1 MPFTIQFDVCTNNSE
16 SVQNQRYIFI
26 VLRML
31 CPSESVGSLPLAKN
45 ALHSPTSSSASW
57 LYGVPFV
64 SKRFFSVNLRYS
76 CHDSLSWRR
85 FSFRG
90 DDSLF
95 AATILFSRRR
105 LSFRGDD
112 SLFAATILFSRRRFS
127 FRGDD
132 CLFVATIL
140 FSRRRFSFRGD
151 DCLFAATIPF
161 SRRRFSFRGDDS
173 LFAATI
179 VFSWRRFS
187 FRGDDSLFV
196 ATMPFVSKRFFSVN
210 LRYSCH
216 DSLLDGPPD

>member
-1 MPFTIQFDVCTNNSE
+1 MERDGAEVGAREQSVRLRRTSVAAELRAPARPDVNFRKICRP
-16 SVQNQRYIFI
+16 QLGLDLLY
-26 VLRML
+26 
-31 CPSESVGSLPLAKN
+31 CPSLVPDPSTHKIRACAYNACACRKEGSGTELYPN
-45 ALHSPTSSSASW
+45 A
-57 LYGVPFV
+57 YGVPFV

-95 AATILFSRRR
+95 AATTLFSRRR

-151 DCLFAATIPF
+151 
-161 SRRRFSFRGDDS
+161 
-173 LFAATI
+173 
-179 VFSWRRFS
+179 
-187 FRGDDSLFV
+187 
-196 ATMPFVSKRFFSVN
+196 
-210 LRYSCH
+210 
-216 DSLLDGPPD
+216 

>member
-1 MPFTIQFDVCTNNSE
+1 MRCSRNHFESRNSWE
-16 SVQNQRYIFI
+16 AYITR
-26 VLRML
+26 LL
-31 CPSESVGSLPLAKN
+31 SAYAHALAR
-45 ALHSPTSSSASW
+45 ALIFHGHQISGDC
-57 LYGVPFV
+57 YGVLFV

-95 AATILFSRRR
+95 AATTLFSRRR

-151 DCLFAATIPF
+151 
-161 SRRRFSFRGDDS
+161 
-173 LFAATI
+173 
-179 VFSWRRFS
+179 
-187 FRGDDSLFV
+187 
-196 ATMPFVSKRFFSVN
+196 
-210 LRYSCH
+210 
-216 DSLLDGPPD
+216 